1 MRAKSLQ
8 MHLPRNPMDGSLPGS
23 SVQGTVQAR
32 VLEWVAVPSSG
43 DLSDPGIKPVSL
55 MSPALAGELFTTS
68 SAWEL
73 RSSIALEQVVAER
86 RHSPPLSFCESGACA
101 VLAGVLIQG
110 LTRLQTSS
118 CLGPHLI

>member
-8 MHLPRNPMDGSLPGS
+8 MHLPCNPMDGSLPGS

-55 MSPALAGELFTTS
+55 MSPALAGEFFTTS

-73 RSSIALEQVVAER
+73 RSSIALEQVVAE
-86 RHSPPLSFCESGACA
+86 
-101 VLAGVLIQG
+101 
-110 LTRLQTSS
+110 
-118 CLGPHLI
+118 